1 MQGKFKPKF
10 FKDIGKVKED
20 REIMT
25 ALYKVFVNVEKAE
38 HMDEISNIK
47 PLEKF
52 DSRWRIKLFLDKKR
66 DYRGLYIM
74 AKLFGFQDS
83 FTEKKF
89 MMKTGK

>member
-38 HMDEISNIK
+38 HVDE
-47 PLEKF
+47 
-52 DSRWRIKLFLDKKR
+52 KLTLN
-66 DYRGLYIM
+66 
-74 AKLFGFQDS
+74 FGDTVTKIFFS
-83 FTEKKF
+83 
-89 MMKTGK
+89 

>member
-38 HMDEISNIK
+38 HVDEINNIK

-66 DYRGLYIM
+66 DYRIGLYIHG
-74 AKLFGFQDS
+74 KTVWFSRFLHR
-83 FTEKKF
+83 KKIYDENW
-89 MMKTGK
+89 